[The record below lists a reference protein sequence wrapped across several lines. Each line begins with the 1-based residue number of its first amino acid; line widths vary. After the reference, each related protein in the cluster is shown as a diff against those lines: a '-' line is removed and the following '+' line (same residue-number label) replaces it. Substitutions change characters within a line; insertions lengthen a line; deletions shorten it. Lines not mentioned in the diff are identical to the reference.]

1 METIKNYLESMFRN
15 LPNTNEVLKAK
26 NELLQMMEDKY
37 AELRREG
44 KSENEA
50 VATVISEFGN
60 LDEVAAS
67 LGIKDVLNNGNK
79 EEQTKRNLTLD
90 EVKEYLSDFF
100 NSILFKAIG
109 IALFIS
115 CPVPTILFGDLF
127 ERHETT
133 GIVLMF
139 VLIAFAIACMIIPR
153 ARMESWGFLRREPC
167 SISPATTDYVSD
179 QKKKFKNTYT
189 AMNTAGIIV
198 CVLSFL
204 PAIIIDDYATQINE
218 SWSGILFLALVAVGV
233 ALIVYSS
240 RRYRAYQ
247 RILSI
252 NSENT
257 IGGTYTRERDKEPY
271 YNNKTM
277 RAVMSVYWPSVTCI
291 YLAYS
296 FLTFQW
302 WISWIIW
309 PIAGVV
315 HRLIVNLNSED

>member
-15 LPNTNEVLKAK
+15 LPNTSEVLKAK

-60 LDEVAAS
+60 LDEVASS
-67 LGIKDVLNNGNK
+67 LGIKEVLSSGK
-79 EEQTKRNLTLD
+79 EEQSRRNLSLD
-90 EVKEYLSDFF
+90 EVKEYLSDLFS
-100 NSILFKAIG
+100 SIVFKTVG
-109 IALFIS
+109 IVLFIT
-115 CPVPTILFGDLF
+115 CTVPVLFFGDVVNK
-127 ERHETT
+127 HEVT

-139 VLIAFAIACMIIPR
+139 VLIAAGIACMIIPN
-153 ARMESWGFLRREPC
+153 ANMESWRFLRREPC
-167 SISPATTDYVSD
+167 SISPATTDYISD
-179 QKKKFKNTYT
+179 EKKKFRNTYT
-189 AMNTAGIIV
+189 VMNTVGIILCV
-198 CVLSFL
+198 CSFI
-204 PAIIIDDYATQINE
+204 PAIIIDDYATKINDA
-218 SWSGILFLALVAVGV
+218 WSGILFFVFVAAGV
-233 ALIVYSS
+233 ACIVYSS
-240 RRYRAYQ
+240 WRYRAYQ
-247 RILSI
+247 RLLNI

-257 IGGTYTRERDKEPY
+257 IGGTYTRVSDKEPY

-277 RAVMSVYWPSVTCI
+277 RAIMSVYWPTVTCI

-309 PIAGVV
+309 PIASVV
-315 HRLIVNLNSED
+315 RRLIVNLNTED

>member
-15 LPNTNEVLKAK
+15 LPNTSEVLKAK

-60 LDEVAAS
+60 LDEVASS
-67 LGIKDVLNNGNK
+67 LGIKEVLSSGK
-79 EEQTKRNLTLD
+79 EEQARRNLSLD
-90 EVKEYLSDFF
+90 EVKEYLSDLF
-100 NSILFKAIG
+100 NTIVFKTVG
-109 IALFIS
+109 IALFIICT
-115 CPVPTILFGDLF
+115 CPVIFFGDVINK
-127 ERHETT
+127 HEVT

-139 VLIAFAIACMIIPR
+139 VLIAAGIACMIIPN
-153 ARMESWGFLRREPC
+153 ASMESWRFLRREPC
-167 SISPATTDYVSD
+167 SISPATTDYISD
-179 QKKKFKNTYT
+179 EKKKFRNTYT
-189 AMNTAGIIV
+189 VMNTVGIILCV
-198 CVLSFL
+198 CSFI
-204 PAIIIDDYATQINE
+204 PAIIIDDYATKINDA
-218 SWSGILFLALVAVGV
+218 WSGILFFVFVAAGV
-233 ALIVYSS
+233 ACIVYSS
-240 RRYRAYQ
+240 WRYRAYQ
-247 RILSI
+247 RLLNI

-257 IGGTYTRERDKEPY
+257 IGGTYTRVSDKEPY

-277 RAVMSVYWPSVTCI
+277 RAIMSVYWPTVTCI

-309 PIAGVV
+309 PIASVV
-315 HRLIVNLNSED
+315 RRLIVNLNTED